1 MNIKLILRQ
10 LTTNREYVNRVL
22 PFLKVEYFQ
31 DKLEQAAFRY
41 ISEFINKYNELPAE
55 NVIEYDASRDDS
67 LTEDDLQDLVRLW
80 QGVMEEPTK
89 DISIKWMVDTTEEW
103 CKERAIYLAVSE
115 SISIITDEK
124 KVSMSGAIP
133 DMLKD
138 ALSVSF
144 DTDIGHN
151 FIEDAE
157 SRFDYYHKREKRIPF
172 DLDLLNKITKG
183 GVTPGTLNIL
193 VGGTNSGKTL
203 FLTNF
208 AASYLQQGFNVLY
221 ITLEISEEEIA
232 KRVDANL
239 MNVSM
244 NDIYEL
250 KRDDYLKKIRK
261 IQNKT
266 IGKLIIKQYP
276 TGAANTIH
284 FRSLI
289 NELELKKNFKPDIVL
304 IDYLTICSSSRV
316 KSSDNSYSLY
326 KSVAEEIRGFAVEL
340 GIPIWSVIQTNRGGQ
355 GASDMELSD
364 VAESHAISMTADFML
379 AIISTPEFIEEKKVM
394 LKQLKSRYND
404 PNYYNKIMIGMDRSR
419 MMLYNLENELQTTVI
434 NTSNNIIRTPE
445 QKPKLEI
452 DFS

>member
-1 MNIKLILRQ
+1 MNINLILKQ
-10 LTTNREYVNRVL
+10 LISNREYVNRVL
-22 PFLKVEYFQ
+22 PFLKVEYFS

-67 LTEDDLQDLVRLW
+67 LTEDDLQSLVKLW
-80 QGVMEEPTK
+80 QNVMEESVEDVNT
-89 DISIKWMVDTTEEW
+89 KWMIDTTEEW

-124 KVSMSGAIP
+124 KVNLTGAIP

-138 ALSVSF
+138 ALAVSF
-144 DTDIGHN
+144 DTNIGHD
-151 FIEDAE
+151 FMDDAE
-157 SRFDYYHKREKRIPF
+157 PRYEYYHKREKRVPF
-172 DLDLLNKITKG
+172 DIELLNKITKG

-208 AASYLQQGFNVLY
+208 ASSYLQQGFNVLY

-244 NDIYEL
+244 NDIYDL
-250 KRDDYLKKIRK
+250 RRDDYLKKIEKIRK
-261 IQNKT
+261 NT

-289 NELELKKNFKPDIVL
+289 NELQLKKNFTPDIIL

-316 KSSDNSYSLY
+316 RSSDNSYSLY

-379 AIISTPEFIEEKKVM
+379 GIIVTPEFVEEKKVM
-394 LKQLKSRYND
+394 LKQMKSRYND

-419 MMLYNLENELQTTVI
+419 MKLYNLENELQTAMI
-434 NTSNNIIRTPE
+434 NTSNTVIRTD

>member
-1 MNIKLILRQ
+1 MNNKLILRQ

-67 LTEDDLQDLVRLW
+67 LTEDDLQDLVKLW
-80 QGVMEEPTK
+80 QGVMEESTENV
-89 DISIKWMVDTTEEW
+89 STKWMIDTTEEW

-124 KVSMSGAIP
+124 KVDLTGAIP

-138 ALSVSF
+138 ALAVSF
-144 DTDIGHN
+144 DTNIGHD
-151 FIEDAE
+151 FMDDAE
-157 SRFDYYHKREKRIPF
+157 PRYEYYHKREKRIPF
-172 DLDLLNKITKG
+172 DIELLNKITKG

-208 AASYLQQGFNVLY
+208 ASSYLQQGFNVLY

-244 NDIYEL
+244 NDIYDL
-250 KRDDYLKKIRK
+250 RRDDYLKKIEKIRK
-261 IQNKT
+261 KT

-289 NELELKKNFKPDIVL
+289 NELQLKKNFTPDIIL

-316 KSSDNSYSLY
+316 RSSENSYSLY

-379 AIISTPEFIEEKKVM
+379 GIIVTPEFVEEKKVM
-394 LKQLKSRYND
+394 LKQMKSRYND

-419 MMLYNLENELQTTVI
+419 MKLYNLENELQTAMI
-434 NTSNNIIRTPE
+434 NTSNTVIRTD

>member
-1 MNIKLILRQ
+1 MNTNLILKQ

-41 ISEFINKYNELPAE
+41 ISEFISKYNELPAE

-67 LTEDDLQDLVRLW
+67 LTEDDLQDLVKLW
-80 QGVMEEPTK
+80 QGVMEESAEN
-89 DISIKWMVDTTEEW
+89 ISTKWMIDTTEEW

-157 SRFDYYHKREKRIPF
+157 SRFDYYHKREKRVPF
-172 DLDLLNKITKG
+172 DLELLNKITKG

-284 FRSLI
+284 FHSLI

-316 KSSDNSYSLY
+316 RSSENSYSLY

-419 MMLYNLENELQTTVI
+419 MLLFNLENELQTAMI
-434 NTSNNIIRTPE
+434 NTSNTIITSDK
-445 QKPKLEI
+445 KPKLEI

>member
-1 MNIKLILRQ
+1 MNIKLILKQ

-22 PFLKVEYFQ
+22 PFIKVEYFQ

-67 LTEDDLQDLVRLW
+67 LTEDDLQDLVKLW
-80 QGVMEEPTK
+80 QGVMEESANDVST
-89 DISIKWMVDTTEEW
+89 KWMIDTTEEW

-124 KVSMSGAIP
+124 KVNLTGAIP

-144 DTDIGHN
+144 DTNIGHD
-151 FIEDAE
+151 FMDDAE
-157 SRFDYYHKREKRIPF
+157 PRFEYYHKREKRIPF
-172 DLDLLNKITKG
+172 DIELLNKITKG

-208 AASYLQQGFNVLY
+208 ASSYLQQGYNVLY

-244 NDIYEL
+244 NDIYDL
-250 KRDDYLKKIRK
+250 RRDDYLKKIEKIRK
-261 IQNKT
+261 NT

-289 NELELKKNFKPDIVL
+289 NELQLKKNFTPDIIL

-316 KSSDNSYSLY
+316 RSSDNSYSLY

-379 AIISTPEFIEEKKVM
+379 GIIVTPEFIEEKKVM
-394 LKQLKSRYND
+394 LKQMKSRYND
-404 PNYYNKIMIGMDRSR
+404 PNYYSKIMIGMDRSR
-419 MMLYNLENELQTTVI
+419 MKLYNLENELQTAMI
-434 NTSNNIIRTPE
+434 NTSNTVIRTD

>member
-1 MNIKLILRQ
+1 MNNNLILKQ

-41 ISEFINKYNELPAE
+41 ISEFISKYNELPAE

-67 LTEDDLQDLVRLW
+67 LTEDDLQDLVKLW
-80 QGVMEEPTK
+80 QGVMEESAEN
-89 DISIKWMVDTTEEW
+89 ISTKWMIDTTEEW

-157 SRFDYYHKREKRIPF
+157 SRFDYYHKREKRVPF
-172 DLDLLNKITKG
+172 DLELLNKITKG

-316 KSSDNSYSLY
+316 RSSENSYSLY

-419 MMLYNLENELQTTVI
+419 MLLFNLENELQTAMI
-434 NTSNNIIRTPE
+434 NTSNTIITSDK
-445 QKPKLEI
+445 KPKLEI

>member
-1 MNIKLILRQ
+1 MNIKLILKQ

-22 PFLKVEYFQ
+22 PFLKVEYFP

-67 LTEDDLQDLVRLW
+67 LTEDDLQYLVKLW
-80 QGVMEEPTK
+80 QGVMEESSNDVST
-89 DISIKWMVDTTEEW
+89 KWMIDTTEEW

-124 KVSMSGAIP
+124 KVDLAGAIP

-144 DTDIGHN
+144 DTNIGHD
-151 FIEDAE
+151 FVDDAE
-157 SRFDYYHKREKRIPF
+157 PRFDYYHKREKRIPF
-172 DLDLLNKITKG
+172 DIDLLNKITKG

-203 FLTNF
+203 FLSNF

-250 KRDDYLKKIRK
+250 KRDDYLKKIEKIRK
-261 IQNKT
+261 KT

-276 TGAANTIH
+276 TGAANTTH

-289 NELELKKNFKPDIVL
+289 NELQLKKNFKPDIIL
-304 IDYLTICSSSRV
+304 IDYLTICSSSRHR
-316 KSSDNSYSLY
+316 STDNSYSLY

-379 AIISTPEFIEEKKVM
+379 GIIVTPEFIEEKKVM
-394 LKQLKSRYND
+394 LKQMKSRYND

-419 MMLYNLENELQTTVI
+419 MKLYNLENELQTAMI
-434 NTSNNIIRTPE
+434 NTSNTVIRTDH
-445 QKPKLEI
+445 KPKLEI

>member
-1 MNIKLILRQ
+1 MNTNLILKQ

-41 ISEFINKYNELPAE
+41 ISEFISKYNELPAE

-67 LTEDDLQDLVRLW
+67 LTEDDLQDLVKLW
-80 QGVMEEPTK
+80 QGVMEESAEN
-89 DISIKWMVDTTEEW
+89 ISTKWMIDTTEEW

-157 SRFDYYHKREKRIPF
+157 SRFDYYHKREKRVPF
-172 DLDLLNKITKG
+172 DLELLNKITKG

-316 KSSDNSYSLY
+316 RSSENSYSLY

-419 MMLYNLENELQTTVI
+419 MLLFNLENELQTAMI
-434 NTSNNIIRTPE
+434 NTSNTIITPDK
-445 QKPKLEI
+445 KPKLEI

>member
-1 MNIKLILRQ
+1 MNTNLILKQ

-41 ISEFINKYNELPAE
+41 ISEFISKYNELPAE

-67 LTEDDLQDLVRLW
+67 LTEDDLQDLVKLW
-80 QGVMEEPTK
+80 QGVMEESAEN
-89 DISIKWMVDTTEEW
+89 ISTKWMIDTTEEW
-103 CKERAIYLAVSE
+103 CKERALYLAVTE

-157 SRFDYYHKREKRIPF
+157 SRFDYYHKREKRVPF
-172 DLDLLNKITKG
+172 DLELLNRITKG

-316 KSSDNSYSLY
+316 RSSENSYSLY

-419 MMLYNLENELQTTVI
+419 MLLFNLENELQTAMI
-434 NTSNNIIRTPE
+434 NTSNTIITPDK
-445 QKPKLEI
+445 KPKLEI

>member
-1 MNIKLILRQ
+1 MNTNLILKQ

-41 ISEFINKYNELPAE
+41 ISEFISKYNELPAE

-67 LTEDDLQDLVRLW
+67 LTEDDLQDLVKLW
-80 QGVMEEPTK
+80 QGVMEESAEN
-89 DISIKWMVDTTEEW
+89 ISTKWMIDTTEEW
-103 CKERAIYLAVSE
+103 CKERALYLAVTE

-157 SRFDYYHKREKRIPF
+157 SRFDYYHKREKRVPF
-172 DLDLLNKITKG
+172 DLELLNKITKG

-284 FRSLI
+284 FHSLI

-316 KSSDNSYSLY
+316 RSSENSYSLY

-419 MMLYNLENELQTTVI
+419 MLLFNLENELQTAMI
-434 NTSNNIIRTPE
+434 NTSNTIITSDK
-445 QKPKLEI
+445 KPKLEI

>member
-1 MNIKLILRQ
+1 MNTNLILKQ

-55 NVIEYDASRDDS
+55 NVIEYDASRDNS
-67 LTEDDLQDLVRLW
+67 LTEDDLQDLVKLW
-80 QGVMEEPTK
+80 QGVMEESTENV
-89 DISIKWMVDTTEEW
+89 STKWMIDTTEEW

-124 KVSMSGAIP
+124 KVDLTGAIP

-138 ALSVSF
+138 ALAVSF
-144 DTDIGHN
+144 DTNIGHD
-151 FIEDAE
+151 FVDDAE
-157 SRFDYYHKREKRIPF
+157 PRFDYYHKREKRIPF
-172 DLDLLNKITKG
+172 DIELLNKITKG

-203 FLTNF
+203 FLSNF

-244 NDIYEL
+244 NDIYDL
-250 KRDDYLKKIRK
+250 KRDDYLKKIEKIRK
-261 IQNKT
+261 KT

-289 NELELKKNFKPDIVL
+289 NELQLKKNFTPDIIL

-316 KSSDNSYSLY
+316 RSSENSYSLY

-379 AIISTPEFIEEKKVM
+379 GIIVTPEFVEEKKVM
-394 LKQLKSRYND
+394 LKQMKSRYND
-404 PNYYNKIMIGMDRSR
+404 PNYYSKIMIGMDRSR
-419 MMLYNLENELQTTVI
+419 MKLYNLENELQTAMI
-434 NTSNNIIRTPE
+434 NTSNTVITPDK
-445 QKPKLEI
+445 KPKLEI